1 MEFEDLDDDWE
12 NDTPAT
18 TVVCKKPA
26 AQKSAKRSRIMS
38 GHGVHTQVKKPSLSW
53 PEPDRSLTDR
63 PLRLG
68 THFSGW
74 ESVAQS
80 LKMLRINFVH
90 EFACDLSRSCRRF
103 IANNFSVKCLYDN
116 VLDKPLEDL
125 AYDLDLYASG
135 SPCPSFSRA
144 NMNAKGV
151 DDPRGRLIYV
161 QCDYISKMRP
171 KSFFLE
177 QVSTLKT
184 RNANVFKDIM
194 ESLKEAGYVVSWKLV
209 NTREHNLPH
218 NRPRIYIV
226 GLRRDVYDDG
236 RPFKWPKRMPKS
248 NNLLDVLE
256 RNY

>member
-1 MEFEDLDDDWE
+1 
-12 NDTPAT
+12 
-18 TVVCKKPA
+18 
-26 AQKSAKRSRIMS
+26 
-38 GHGVHTQVKKPSLSW
+38 
-53 PEPDRSLTDR
+53 
-63 PLRLG
+63 
-68 THFSGW
+68 
-74 ESVAQS
+74 
-80 LKMLRINFVH
+80 
-90 EFACDLSRSCRRF
+90 
-103 IANNFSVKCLYDN
+103 
-116 VLDKPLEDL
+116 
-125 AYDLDLYASG
+125 
-135 SPCPSFSRA
+135 
-144 NMNAKGV
+144 MNAKGV

-236 RPFKWPKRMPKS
+236 RPFKWPKRLPKS